1 VTLAQSET
9 HPKKKKRRFSL
20 FGDFNHTDMEDP
32 HLAKK
37 FFAVANADMVKS
49 KKIIKN
55 LHLINRRSRE
65 TSREEITDQEVIF
78 CLVSV

>member
-1 VTLAQSET
+1 VTLAQSVT
-9 HPKKKKRRFSL
+9 HPKKKKRRFSF
-20 FGDFNHTDMEDP
+20 FGDFSHTDMEDP

-55 LHLINRRSRE
+55 LHIINRRSRE
-65 TSREEITDQEVIF
+65 TSKENTNQEVIF